1 MKLTRS
7 EFQNYIHSYEQDE
20 IFYRDLYFAEKE
32 HPETFREYCQNLD
45 REMIAQRKL
54 YVPALRKEGWLPYL
68 NEGTLFQDFTGDIML
83 SKHYR
88 YTPAFAHEHEF
99 FEIMCIYDGT
109 VKTTIQGIPH
119 TLQQGDVC
127 IIPPHTR
134 HSVSIF
140 DDSIAINIL
149 VRTSAFQSTFFQ
161 TLTADSALSQFFTHV
176 LYHKTEGNFLIFH
189 TGNDKIVMKSVEKLF
204 IEYLGHEKYL
214 PDVVSDKD
222 AVGSVNG
229 LAWTSVG
236 GVVMPLEV
244 LVLDGKGRIELTGS
258 LGDVMKESAK
268 IAVSYCRSVADKYGI
283 DKDFYEK
290 KDLHIHAPE
299 GAVPKDGPSAGVTM
313 ITGIISALGN
323 IKVRS
328 DVAMTGE
335 ITLSGKVLPIG
346 GLREKTMAAYKAG
359 VKTII
364 VPFANKGDLDDVDD
378 TVKLCCEFVFAKTIQ
393 DVLDVA
399 LVPNSKN
406 NVPLELL
413 SKNEPER
420 KKLTV

>member
-32 HPETFREYCQNLD
+32 HPETFMEYCQSLD
-45 REMIAQRKL
+45 REMITQRKL

-88 YTPAFAHEHEF
+88 YTPVFTHEHEF

-109 VKTTIQGIPH
+109 VQTTIQGIPH
-119 TLQQGDVC
+119 TLQKGDVC

-134 HSVSIF
+134 HSVGIF

-204 IEYLGHEKYL
+204 IEYLGHEKYSYTFL
-214 PDVVSDKD
+214 NSMLILFWAKLLRYHENDIESILTRETTGSSMTEILNYLNQNYQTATLKD
-222 AVGSVNG
+222 AATHFGYSSSHFSKLIKEG
-229 LAWTSVG
+229 T
-236 GVVMPLEV
+236 
-244 LVLDGKGRIELTGS
+244 GRTFLQIIRDIKLNQ
-258 LGDVMKESAK
+258 A
-268 IAVSYCRSVADKYGI
+268 CR
-283 DKDFYEK
+283 
-290 KDLHIHAPE
+290 
-299 GAVPKDGPSAGVTM
+299 
-313 ITGIISALGN
+313 AL
-323 IKVRS
+323 RE
-328 DVAMTGE
+328 T
-335 ITLSGKVLPIG
+335 TLSIPSICKLAGYETSEHFMRTFKKAYGMTPGEYRKTSSSL
-346 GLREKTMAAYKAG
+346 LEK
-359 VKTII
+359 
-364 VPFANKGDLDDVDD
+364 
-378 TVKLCCEFVFAKTIQ
+378 
-393 DVLDVA
+393 
-399 LVPNSKN
+399 
-406 NVPLELL
+406 
-413 SKNEPER
+413 
-420 KKLTV
+420 